1 MRTVI
6 QLITLAL
13 STIHVVSSTAGDS
26 VTSTPSPDS
35 IDEVTRQVG
44 ITEELDG
51 LADEFGRIE
60 LNSYEPVPNSVITTT
75 QAETVNKPEPE
86 DKSNS
91 DGSSGI
97 EGNEVS
103 QLGDNID
110 SIKEPNATSQ
120 GDNELAVLD
129 DMPSLSLV
137 DPIGVPGEERD
148 TSTDGIE
155 LGTTSLS
162 SDANEISAEQ
172 ITTTTAPAE
181 LEHTPDLI
189 V

>member
-6 QLITLAL
+6 RLIVPAV
-13 STIHVVSSTAGDS
+13 SIIHAVSSTAVDA

-44 ITEELDG
+44 ITEELDN

-60 LNSYEPVPNSVITTT
+60 LKSSEQDQKSANTTT
-75 QAETVNKPEPE
+75 QSDSIDEPEPE
-86 DKSNS
+86 DKANS

-103 QLGDNID
+103 QLGDIID

-120 GDNELAVLD
+120 GDNELAFSD
-129 DMPSLSLV
+129 GMPSLSLV